1 MTETVSGR
9 PGTVLVVDDEP
20 LVRTLFEVLLSRRG
34 HTVVTAASVAEG
46 RAASAQSAPDVAIID
61 MFMPDGN
68 GVDLIRTLRRTCPRT
83 RIIAI
88 TGGGTWEGFDVLTNA
103 KDAGADI
110 TLRKPVPSEV
120 IVEAVENL
128 LA

>member
-1 MTETVSGR
+1 MT
-9 PGTVLVVDDEP
+9 TVLVVDDEP
-20 LVRTLFEVLLSRRG
+20 LVRTLIDELLSRRG
-34 HTVVTAASVAEG
+34 HTVVSASSVSEG
-46 RAASAQSAPDVAIID
+46 RAASTRSAPDVAIVD
-61 MFMPDGN
+61 MFMPDGS
-68 GVDLIRTLRRTCPRT
+68 GVDLIRTLRQTCPAV

-120 IVEAVENL
+120 IVEAVEGL